1 MVDDEVCQ
9 LGEIFVY
16 PTHYSLLIF
25 LPMIYTNL
33 FNTIGSTMI
42 DITSSSL
49 TEIAR
54 AIRNKMIS
62 SVEAVD
68 ACLRRI
74 EEVNPTLNAVVTLAE
89 DARERARAADEALAR
104 GDAVGPLHGVPM
116 TIKDSLDT
124 AGVVSTWGT
133 PGRRNFVPATDATVV
148 ARMKAAG
155 AILLGKTNTSEFT
168 LSFYTNNPIFGPTRN
183 PYDPERMSGGSSGG
197 AAAIVAAGG
206 SPVDLGTDTG
216 GSVRLPAH
224 FCGIAGIRPTTGRVP
239 RTGHAVP
246 FGGLADSFTQ
256 VGPLARRVDDLQLV
270 LEVIAGPDGV
280 DPYIIPMPLR
290 DPSAVTLKGLRVAY
304 FTDNGLATPTPETVA
319 TVERAIGA
327 LAGAGCRIEEAQIPG
342 VEQSQLLLRGVL
354 RATGAAWER
363 AALARVGTS
372 LAETSMGFVHTAQ
385 PLSPEELVQMWEDL
399 DAFRSQALQWFQQY
413 DLIVS
418 PVNAT
423 PALPVGP
430 VEAQI
435 HNFTYTMTHN
445 LTGWPSAVVRAGT
458 SPAGLP
464 IGVQCTAHPWREDIA
479 LAGVGLLEKAL
490 GGWRQSTAIL

>member
-1 MVDDEVCQ
+1 
-9 LGEIFVY
+9 
-16 PTHYSLLIF
+16 
-25 LPMIYTNL
+25 
-33 FNTIGSTMI
+33 
-42 DITSSSL
+42 
-49 TEIAR
+49 
-54 AIRNKMIS
+54 
-62 SVEAVD
+62 
-68 ACLRRI
+68 
-74 EEVNPTLNAVVTLAE
+74 
-89 DARERARAADEALAR
+89 
-104 GDAVGPLHGVPM
+104 
-116 TIKDSLDT
+116 
-124 AGVVSTWGT
+124 
-133 PGRRNFVPATDATVV
+133 
-148 ARMKAAG
+148 
-155 AILLGKTNTSEFT
+155 
-168 LSFYTNNPIFGPTRN
+168 
-183 PYDPERMSGGSSGG
+183 
-197 AAAIVAAGG
+197 
-206 SPVDLGTDTG
+206 VDLGTDTG

-327 LAGAGCRIEEAQIPG
+327 LAGAGCHIEEAQIPG
-342 VEQSQLLLRGVL
+342 VEQSQLLLRGIL

-372 LAETSMGFVHTAQ
+372 LSETSMGFVHTAQ

-399 DAFRSQALQWFQQY
+399 DSFRSQALQWFQQY

-423 PALPVGP
+423 PALPIGP

-458 SPAGLP
+458 SPTGLP

-479 LAGVGLLEKAL
+479 LAGVGLLEKAF
-490 GGWRQSTAIL
+490 GGWRQPTAIL